1 MKHLQRTI
9 VPLLLALL
17 LFCFSGCLDPG
28 MLGSPEQTT
37 QAGTSAAPAD
47 KQEPVSLS
55 DIPAFN
61 GKAYV
66 SVNGG
71 VPFFEA
77 SDYTT
82 TPFETYAPLDALGRC
97 GVAYA
102 NICRALMPTEEREP
116 IGQVKPSGWQTA
128 KYDFI
133 DGKYLFNRC
142 HLIGFQL
149 AGENANERNLITG
162 TRYLNIQGMLPFENM
177 VADYVKET
185 NHHVLFR
192 VTPVYNGNNLVASG
206 VLMEAYSVE
215 DAGDG
220 ISFCVYAYNVQP
232 GVYINYANG
241 DNRLATEEEVTSAP
255 ETEAG
260 SQVPARYIINTSSKV
275 FHTVNCASAVGMS
288 EANKEYT
295 TRTAEELLADAYTP
309 CGRCRPTGN

>member
-1 MKHLQRTI
+1 MKHLLRT
-9 VPLLLALL
+9 VLPLLLALL
-17 LFCFSGCLDPG
+17 MFCCSGCLDPSI
-28 MLGSPEQTT
+28 LGTPEQTT
-37 QAGTSAAPAD
+37 QSETSVSPAD
-47 KQEPVSLS
+47 KQEPISLD
-55 DIPAFN
+55 DIPAFD

-82 TPFETYAPLDALGRC
+82 APFETYTPLDALGRC

-102 NICRALMPTEEREP
+102 NICRELMPTEEREP

-133 DGKYLFNRC
+133 DGKYLYNRC

-177 VADYVKET
+177 IADYVKET
-185 NHHVLFR
+185 DNHVLFR
-192 VTPVYNGNNLVASG
+192 VTPIYTGNNLLANG

-215 DAGDG
+215 DEGDG
-220 ISFCVYAYNVQP
+220 ILFCVYAYNVQP
-232 GVYINYANG
+232 GVSINYANG
-241 DNRLATEEEVTSAP
+241 DNRAADEEGSFA
-255 ETEAG
+255 ETEASTEAAAG
-260 SQVPARYIINTSSKV
+260 YIINTASKV
-275 FHTVNCASAVGMS
+275 FHKTTCSSAVNMN

-295 TRTAEELLADAYTP
+295 TRTAEELLAESYTP
-309 CGRCRPTGN
+309 CGRCHPTE